1 MFFNYQTAKSQAD
14 PFSVNNHSMIARPVL
29 SALKSV
35 DMRSEFYI
43 TPISIP
49 LMIKSL
55 LYDLDG
61 NWFLT
66 CDKHMRSK
74 KNIICY
80 YSDICSEGRH
90 IH

>member
-1 MFFNYQTAKSQAD
+1 
-14 PFSVNNHSMIARPVL
+14 
-29 SALKSV
+29 
-35 DMRSEFYI
+35 MRSEFYI

-55 LYDLDG
+55 LHVCMYDLDG

-90 IH
+90 IHRLIQMAIT

>member
-1 MFFNYQTAKSQAD
+1 
-14 PFSVNNHSMIARPVL
+14 
-29 SALKSV
+29 
-35 DMRSEFYI
+35 MRSEFYI

-55 LYDLDG
+55 LHVCMYDLDG

-74 KNIICY
+74 KNIILNSFQY
-80 YSDICSEGRH
+80 NDLTYFRKEEKNKGIGNSISAVLSLGN
-90 IH
+90 